1 MISSTQISS
10 ISRFRFWKYGIRSL
24 LLTGCFCIFS
34 FGQIFAQSLSKPSE
48 TDSKAL
54 NYYMEGMRLEMGGEF
69 DSAAKAYLRAVRADS
84 SSATLFFA
92 LARAQ
97 LRVGEIQDA
106 ENALMMVAK
115 LDSVNTDA
123 LKMLAEIANARK
135 APETALIY
143 LQQILRINPDDP
155 YTLGDVAETYR
166 ALGDS
171 LKEAETLE
179 KIFDVN
185 PRAIQA
191 LGRAEQIYLNSKQ
204 FEKALQLYR
213 KLLASMP
220 DNTELIERELRLLVA
235 LERIPEADT
244 FIDSVV
250 AAHPNSGEFIA
261 LKGQYLG
268 NVKGE
273 DAAIKYLEAEILDPE
288 VNWQPRMML
297 GQIYFEQKQYD
308 KAIAPLQSALKDN
321 PALPAAVSFIAL
333 SELNMDRAEE
343 AYRLLENYIA
353 AFPDNFFLHYLLG
366 SVARDLGTLQSNN
379 NLLEEALGVL
389 TRALELKHDDQQ
401 ALHTYATTADQ
412 LERNDLAM
420 SAYRKLLKAFP
431 DDDLAMNNYAYMI
444 SEQETDTENLLSAAE
459 LIQKALRITPENPS
473 YLDTAGWVY
482 FKLGHLNAAREMLEK
497 SLAIDPTNREVL
509 GHMAEVLNALGQK
522 DAAERYRQESQK
534 VE

>member
-1 MISSTQISS
+1 ML
-10 ISRFRFWKYGIRSL
+10 RSL
-24 LLTGCFCIFS
+24 LIAGS
-34 FGQIFAQSLSKPSE
+34 FFLFLSTHVLAQPQSQPTE
-48 TDSKAL
+48 IDSRAL

-106 ENALMMVAK
+106 EAALTMVVK
-115 LDSVNTDA
+115 LDSVNIDA
-123 LKMLAEIANARK
+123 LKLLAEIANARK
-135 APETALIY
+135 APETALVY
-143 LQQILRINPDDP
+143 LLQILRINPEDQ
-155 YTLGDVAETYR
+155 YILGDVAETYS

-179 KIFDVN
+179 KIYDTN

-191 LGRAEQIYLNSKQ
+191 LGRAEQIYLNSKH
-204 FEKALQLYR
+204 FEQALGLYR

-235 LERIPEADT
+235 LERIPDADA

-250 AAHPNSGEFIA
+250 AAHPGSGEFIA

-273 DAAIKYLEAEILDPE
+273 DAAIKYLEAESLNPGVD
-288 VNWQPRMML
+288 WQPRMML

-308 KAIAPLQSALKDN
+308 KAIAPLESALKDN

-333 SELNMDRAEE
+333 SELNLDRSDD

-353 AFPDNFFLHYLLG
+353 AFPDHFFLHYLLG
-366 SVARDLGTLQSNN
+366 SVAHDLGTLQSNN
-379 NLLEEALGVL
+379 NLLDEALTVL
-389 TRALELKHDDQQ
+389 TRALELKPGDQQ
-401 ALHTYATTADQ
+401 TLHIYATTADQ
-412 LERNDLAM
+412 LNRSNLAM
-420 SAYRKLLKAFP
+420 GAYRKLLKAFP
-431 DDDLAMNNYAYMI
+431 DDDLAMNNFAYMI
-444 SEQETDTENLLSAAE
+444 SEQSAGTDSLLYAAE

-509 GHMAEVLNALGQK
+509 RHMADVLNALGQK

-534 VE
+534 VD